1 MDNGGYIEIKG
12 LMKCCWWVIFR
23 PTGVYEHTQIESC
36 WFQNKDSTITE
47 SELKEYQ
54 RQRLVKS

>member
-1 MDNGGYIEIKG
+1 MLLVGYIPTSK
-12 LMKCCWWVIFR
+12 
-23 PTGVYEHTQIESC
+23 TGVYEHTQIESC

-47 SELKEYQ
+47 RELKEYQ